1 MIQRWKQLGGPV
13 KIGLVLGLI
22 GALLTVIGLL
32 MGNLAPLTAR
42 SSKATLMLRLSLPAL
57 PVPRHRWQNRTSS
70 PLSPQCLPVP
80 SIFPPQF
87 GGTLQAKT
95 KGKGRYKWTR
105 GIGERD
111 PWSRAPWWRPSSF
124 YV

>member
-42 SSKATLMLRLSLPAL
+42 SLLLGVVLGGGSWGVVSWAIATVASDVEADVGAEAGAEV
-57 PVPRHRWQNRTSS
+57 PVLEQ
-70 PLSPQCLPVP
+70 
-80 SIFPPQF
+80 
-87 GGTLQAKT
+87 
-95 KGKGRYKWTR
+95 
-105 GIGERD
+105 EE
-111 PWSRAPWWRPSSF
+111 
-124 YV
+124 